1 MLASKGGKGPSTH
14 KDCCSLVFQA
24 QGRLQP
30 DKAETQDCSLATAC
44 GQHQVMGLWPITLL
58 HVTRPK
64 TVPAVQCDVP
74 CMLRH
79 RGPLFHTMG
88 PMQLSQCYGYRAYT
102 QTTRKARICTGMHAT
117 RCRPPHAPEDMLNP
131 ARHAPRGA
139 EKSELHA
146 PCVRHTQRPQ
156 CLPARP
162 LAPRGKS
169 SSSRPS
175 KRCWSH
181 RITQLHNTHT
191 DVWCNTPL

>member
-79 RGPLFHTMG
+79 TGHGPYAALPVLRVQGLHPDHKKGSDLHLYACNTL
-88 PMQLSQCYGYRAYT
+88 QAAACSR
-102 QTTRKARICTGMHAT
+102 
-117 RCRPPHAPEDMLNP
+117 
-131 ARHAPRGA
+131 RHA
-139 EKSELHA
+139 ESS
-146 PCVRHTQRPQ
+146 
-156 CLPARP
+156 PACTKGR
-162 LAPRGKS
+162 RK
-169 SSSRPS
+169 
-175 KRCWSH
+175 K
-181 RITQLHNTHT
+181 
-191 DVWCNTPL
+191 

>member
-1 MLASKGGKGPSTH
+1 M
-14 KDCCSLVFQA
+14 
-24 QGRLQP
+24 
-30 DKAETQDCSLATAC
+30 
-44 GQHQVMGLWPITLL
+44 
-58 HVTRPK
+58 
-64 TVPAVQCDVP
+64 
-74 CMLRH
+74 
-79 RGPLFHTMG
+79 GPL
-88 PMQLSQCYGYRAYT
+88 QLSQCYGYRAYT
-102 QTTRKARICTGMHAT
+102 QTTRKAQICTCMHV

-139 EKSELHA
+139 AKSGLHA

-191 DVWCNTPL
+191 QTFGATHPCDNTGTGSTYKSSPHPHPTHPQHVLHRKRGRLSLCFICYTQC